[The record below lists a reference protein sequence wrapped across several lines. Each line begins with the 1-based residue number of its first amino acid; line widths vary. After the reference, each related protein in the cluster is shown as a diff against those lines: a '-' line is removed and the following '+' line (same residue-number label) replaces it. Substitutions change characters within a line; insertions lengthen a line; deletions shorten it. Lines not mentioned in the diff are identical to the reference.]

1 MTSSILATDKYKLV
15 MALAGAPLRPE
26 TFVFMLRRGGPFFL
40 PVDIEA
46 YVQTLLPAWSD
57 EADAWLAEHGMRM
70 DSGWREALA
79 SSVTV
84 QALPRGAWFGDR
96 EVVATITGPSA
107 LVSWLEPQLIWLQ
120 FRIQVATMARLDPG
134 AARTRLAVA
143 TCETE
148 AEIIRELLDDAELSG
163 MNITADPDGY
173 RNFVQV
179 RAKRALE
186 AVDGDSARVMEAGM
200 RAVSCMEQHRVA
212 LGAAREAGFRATSNL
227 LLAQELDMVPA
238 GTTGH
243 EHTQRWGSDYEAFT
257 AVRDRIPGEV
267 TFLLDTYSTR
277 SSGLPVAMSLLAETP
292 GRHFAVRFDS
302 ESTMRGD
309 YLLGVCMMQERGLQ
323 ASINLGGI
331 RDDVRIRAFHKERAA
346 VRWLTILR

>member
-163 MNITADPDGY
+163 VNITADPDGY
-173 RNFVQV
+173 RDFVQA

-186 AVDGDSARVMEAGM
+186 AVDGPLLYARVDVAPGPDGCPVLMELELIEPSLFFPQCPRALDCFVAGIRHRLGDSA
-200 RAVSCMEQHRVA
+200 
-212 LGAAREAGFRATSNL
+212 
-227 LLAQELDMVPA
+227 
-238 GTTGH
+238 
-243 EHTQRWGSDYEAFT
+243 
-257 AVRDRIPGEV
+257 
-267 TFLLDTYSTR
+267 
-277 SSGLPVAMSLLAETP
+277 
-292 GRHFAVRFDS
+292 
-302 ESTMRGD
+302 
-309 YLLGVCMMQERGLQ
+309 
-323 ASINLGGI
+323 
-331 RDDVRIRAFHKERAA
+331 
-346 VRWLTILR
+346 